1 MTGLWQDAW
10 RRLRRNRMAVI
21 CGGFL
26 GIVIVFCVLGPI
38 LAGAIGGL
46 DANTQDTDL
55 GATGPS
61 ARHWF
66 GTDPLGRDM
75 LVRTMLGGR
84 LALAVALIAT
94 TVAVVVGVSWGA
106 IAAYA
111 GGRVDFVMM
120 RIVDVLY
127 GFPVVVFVIVVMAVL
142 ATKSLLVL
150 FFLIGAINWM
160 TMARI
165 VRGQVRSLRQREFI
179 EAARAIGARPT
190 RIILRHLIPNA
201 LGAIIVYTTLQLPAV
216 MLTEA
221 FLSVI
226 GLGVQAP
233 AASWGTLVAEGA
245 GTMRVFPWLLI
256 APGIVMAT
264 TIFALNFLGDGLRDA
279 LDPQTRSG

>member
-1 MTGLWQDAW
+1 VTGLWDDAW
-10 RRLRRNRMAVI
+10 RRLKRNRMALG
-21 CGGFL
+21 CGAFL
-26 GIVIVFCVLGPI
+26 IVMLLFCVLGPI
-38 LAGAIGGL
+38 LASLFAGIDGT
-46 DANTQDTDL
+46 TQNHQL
-55 GATGPS
+55 GAAGPS
-61 ARHWF
+61 SRHWF

-84 LALAVALIAT
+84 LALAVAAIAT
-94 TVAVVVGVSWGA
+94 TVAVLVGVTWGA

-111 GGRVDFVMM
+111 GGRIDFVMM

-150 FFLIGAINWM
+150 FLLIGSINWM
-160 TMARI
+160 TMSRI
-165 VRGQVRSLRQREFI
+165 VRGQIRSLRKREFV
-179 EAARAIGARPT
+179 EAARAIGASPP
-190 RIILRHLIPNA
+190 RIIGRHLIPNA
-201 LGAIIVYTTLQLPAV
+201 LGPIIVYTTLQLPAV

-221 FLSVI
+221 FLSFI

-245 GTMRVFPWLLI
+245 TTMRVFPWLLV
-256 APGIVMAT
+256 APGLVMAT